1 MLHFPGWNERMSTS
15 QSSAGERPVC
25 PNCGLV
31 NRIGALICERCSTN
45 LIGLTPGTT
54 ALLTSSSQ
62 DDSSP
67 KAGTAILGDSAP
79 LPVEQEMQDESAI
92 QAGSDVFDDNMVLR
106 LEVMNSTDELVV
118 DPRHETVIGRRD
130 PATGMAPD
138 IDLTSFSGY
147 KLGVSRKHAV
157 LRVRSKHLEILDL
170 GSSNGTLVNG
180 VHIFPH
186 EPRLLRDGDQLLMG
200 KLIMRVHFQI
210 KEEQ

>member
-1 MLHFPGWNERMSTS
+1 MSTS

-31 NRIGALICERCSTN
+31 NRVGALICDRCSTS
-45 LIGLTPGTT
+45 LIGPTGALT
-54 ALLTSSSQ
+54 ALPQ

-67 KAGTAILGDSAP
+67 KVGTAILGDAAP
-79 LPVEQEMQDESAI
+79 PQAEQGQETDSSVQP
-92 QAGSDVFDDNMVLR
+92 GSDVFDDNMLLR
-106 LEVMNSTDELVV
+106 LEVMNAADGLVV

-138 IDLTSFSGY
+138 IDLTAFSGY

-157 LRVRSKHLEILDL
+157 LRVRSKQLEILDL
-170 GSSNGTLVNG
+170 GSSNGTIVNG
-180 VHIFPH
+180 VRIAPH

-200 KLIMRVHFQI
+200 KLTMRVRFQT
-210 KEEQ
+210 KEQS

>member
-1 MLHFPGWNERMSTS
+1 MSAS

-31 NRIGALICERCSTN
+31 NQVGSLICERCSTS
-45 LIGLTPGTT
+45 LTGPT
-54 ALLTSSSQ
+54 AGVTGALTSPAQ

-67 KAGTAILGDSAP
+67 KVGTAILGDGNPPQTEADDP
-79 LPVEQEMQDESAI
+79 AVQP
-92 QAGSDVFDDNMVLR
+92 GSSIFDDNMVLR
-106 LEVMNSTDELVV
+106 LEVMNSTDGLVV

-138 IDLTSFSGY
+138 IDLTAFSGY

-157 LRVRSKHLEILDL
+157 LRVRSNQLEILDL
-170 GSSNGTLVNG
+170 GSSNGTIVNG
-180 VHIFPH
+180 VRILPH

-200 KLIMRVHFQI
+200 KLTMRVHFQT
-210 KEEQ
+210 KAEQ

>member
-1 MLHFPGWNERMSTS
+1 MSTS

-45 LIGLTPGTT
+45 LIGLPPGTT
-54 ALLTSSSQ
+54 ASLSSSE

-67 KAGTAILGDSAP
+67 KVGTAILGDNAP
-79 LPVEQEMQDESAI
+79 LPIEQEKSDDSAV
-92 QAGSDVFDDNMVLR
+92 QANSDLFDDNMVLR
-106 LEVMNSTDELVV
+106 LEVMNSPDSLVV

-138 IDLTSFSGY
+138 IDLTPFSGY

-157 LRVRSKHLEILDL
+157 LRVRSNHLEILDL
-170 GSSNGTLVNG
+170 GSSNGTILNG
-180 VHIFPH
+180 VRILPH
-186 EPRLLRDGDQLLMG
+186 EPRLLRNGDQLLMG
-200 KLIMRVHFQI
+200 KLTMRVHFQI